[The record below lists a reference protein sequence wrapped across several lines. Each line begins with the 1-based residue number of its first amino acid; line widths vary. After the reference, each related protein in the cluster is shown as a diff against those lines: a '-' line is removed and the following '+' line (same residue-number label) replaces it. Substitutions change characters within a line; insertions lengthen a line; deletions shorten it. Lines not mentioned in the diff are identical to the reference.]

1 MVSEVRYGIGE
12 GDGTQKLPREEEF
25 ILRIYNALPRVETWR
40 MVKLIAIHIRKQITE
55 VSSGKSARSIKDYQS
70 RPF

>member
-1 MVSEVRYGIGE
+1 VSEVRYGIGD

-40 MVKLIAIHIRKQITE
+40 TVKLIAIYIRKQTIE
-55 VSSGKSARSIKDYQS
+55 VPSETSARSIKDYQS